1 MLKKLGKALVVLLLA
16 GALGLAV
23 YAAVAYAVL
32 PGALSLASAVAGLLG
47 GSEPEPEPESESA
60 SESETVDA
68 IGPSESPE
76 ASEASGTSDPSDS
89 AESSDPASS
98 PSASIVDGLSETLSG
113 LLAGATGGDPDPD
126 ATSAADAQAEA
137 FDLLSSAARVFEESV
152 EGLASRRITVADLTA
167 AFDEVLRTPEL
178 DYVAGV
184 TYRYRNDASDEAS
197 CTVTSFAL
205 TYQLSPEQL
214 ASYEQDMDA
223 AVDRL
228 LEGVDRSSS
237 EFELVLAA
245 HDALVR
251 SCTFSSDSSAAYTAY
266 GALVEGRASNRGYAD
281 ALCALLDE
289 LGVACVTV
297 QSSETGVPWNMVR
310 VDGSWYH
317 VDVAW
322 DDPSPDG
329 GTEADV
335 SRRYCL
341 VGDATIARDHGAWET
356 DLEAPRDYA
365 DALSGTTDEER
376 VAFAKEAWRRAID
389 EGAER
394 VAGFE
399 VYRVTVAQA
408 VEAVEELQAE
418 EPWYDFA
425 LASTRYCVDADD
437 PDDCTVSA
445 LVLTYRLD
453 EGQVASYAED
463 MEAALAEAVLAA
475 GDASSD
481 YERVLAVHDYL
492 VRGCAFDSGESPA
505 QASFTA
511 YGALVLGSAVCQGY
525 SDAFALVMERL
536 GIPCVVVDSEEMSHA
551 WNMVLVDGAWYHV
564 DVTWDDPSPDGG
576 PDAAVSY
583 VFFLRGD
590 EAMTQLGHY
599 GWEAAHEAP
608 EDFWS

>member
-1 MLKKLGKALVVLLLA
+1 MLKKLGKALVVLLFA

-23 YAAVAYAVL
+23 YGAVAYAVL
-32 PGALSLASAVAGLLG
+32 PGALRLGSAVSGLLG
-47 GSEPEPEPESESA
+47 GSATEP
-60 SESETVDA
+60 V
-68 IGPSESPE
+68 PE
-76 ASEASGTSDPSDS
+76 AGEGAPGS
-89 AESSDPASS
+89 PASS
-98 PSASIVDGLSETLSG
+98 GAPEAPEAADRPASPLAATLGGFADALSG
-113 LLAGATGGDPDPD
+113 LLAGSAGDPDPD
-126 ATSAADAQAEA
+126 PESEPARDARAEA
-137 FDLLSSAARVFEESV
+137 FDLLSSAARGFEGSV
-152 EGLASRRITVADLTA
+152 EGLASRRIAVADLTA
-167 AFDEVLRTPEL
+167 AFDEVLGTPEL

-184 TYRYRNDASDEAS
+184 TYRYRNDAADEPS
-197 CTVTSFAL
+197 CTVTSFTL

-214 ASYEQDMDA
+214 ASYEEGMAA

-251 SCTFSSDSSAAYTAY
+251 SCSFSRDSSAAHTAY
-266 GALVEGRASNRGYAD
+266 GALVEGRAANRGYAD
-281 ALCALLDE
+281 ALCVLLGE
-289 LGVACVTV
+289 LGVGCVTV
-297 QSSETGVPWNMVR
+297 QASETGVPWNMVR
-310 VDGSWYH
+310 VDGAWYH

-329 GTEADV
+329 GADADV

-341 VGDATIARDHGAWET
+341 VGDAAIARDHGARET
-356 DLEAPRDYA
+356 GPEAPRDYA
-365 DALSGTTDEER
+365 DVLAGTTDRER
-376 VAFAKEAWRRAID
+376 VAFAKEAWRAAI
-389 EGAER
+389 EAGVSR

-408 VEAVEELQAE
+408 VRAVEELQAE
-418 EPWYDFA
+418 ERRYDFA

-453 EGQVASYAED
+453 EGQVASYAGE
-463 MEAALAEAVLAA
+463 MEAALARAA
-475 GDASSD
+475 RAADGAASD
-481 YERVLAVHDYL
+481 YERALAVHDYL
-492 VRGCAFDSGESPA
+492 VRNCAYDAGDAPA

-511 YGALVLGSAVCQGY
+511 YGALVLKSAVCQGY
-525 SDAFALVMERL
+525 SDAFELVMERL
-536 GIPCVVVDSEEMSHA
+536 GIPCVVVDSEEMGHA
-551 WNMVLVDGAWYHV
+551 WNMVLVGGAWYHV

-576 PDAAVSY
+576 PEAAVSY

-590 EAMTQLGHY
+590 EAMGRLGHR
-599 GWEAAHEAP
+599 GWEAPYEAP